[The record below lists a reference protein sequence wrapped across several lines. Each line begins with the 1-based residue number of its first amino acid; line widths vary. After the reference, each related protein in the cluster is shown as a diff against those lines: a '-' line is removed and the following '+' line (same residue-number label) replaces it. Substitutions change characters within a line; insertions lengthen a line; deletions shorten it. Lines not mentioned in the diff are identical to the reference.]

1 MICRNSYICLQTKKE
16 SFKETLLLFTPLQF
30 QRAKP
35 CFTLSR
41 SSAALAL
48 LKRSSVPTK

>member
-1 MICRNSYICLQTKKE
+1 MILPKQLYLLTNKKRE
-16 SFKETLLLFTPLQF
+16 FQKTLFYF
-30 QRAKP
+30 FFFYRQRAKP